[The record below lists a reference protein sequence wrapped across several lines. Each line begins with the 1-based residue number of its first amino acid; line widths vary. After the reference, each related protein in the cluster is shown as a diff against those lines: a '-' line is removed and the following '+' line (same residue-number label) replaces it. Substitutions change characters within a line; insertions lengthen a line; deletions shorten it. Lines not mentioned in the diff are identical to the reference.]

1 MAGLNAREYWLA
13 NLERSQVVIDRN
25 TEGITHA
32 DALLQL
38 PSGGNCMN
46 WILGHIAE
54 SRDEM
59 LLMLGKP
66 SIMAPA
72 WIKRYEM
79 DSPPVTDESDAMRL
93 EDILALLSEIKAA
106 VKEAVIA
113 ADQAFL
119 DEIVVPA
126 RNQSRWNRLE
136 FMIWHEA
143 YHVGQLEYGRNL
155 AGKHEKLI

>member
-13 NLERSQVVIDRN
+13 SFGRSQYVIDRN
-25 TEGITHA
+25 TEGISHEA
-32 DALLQL
+32 ALLHL

-46 WILGHIAE
+46 WVLGHIAE

-66 SIMAPA
+66 SIMAPQ

-79 DSPPVTDESDAMRL
+79 DSPPVVDGSDAMPL
-93 EDILALLSEIKAA
+93 AEILALLLQLKAA
-106 VKEAVIA
+106 VMEAVTA
-113 ADQAFL
+113 ADQEFL

-126 RNQSRWNRLE
+126 RSQSCWNRIE

-143 YHVGQLEYGRNL
+143 YHIGQLEYLRHL
-155 AGKHEKLI
+155 AGHHERII